1 VVHGAGFRRKRVS
14 HGSNGQL
21 VWRNRAG
28 QNACDTTSRLI
39 GWVKAAMNVSDVKQR
54 RAVQG
59 LYPVLT
65 CGAEFADLIRQRCA
79 AYGQAIKRARLKT
92 E

>member
-1 VVHGAGFRRKRVS
+1 LAQSCRPKRLRY
-14 HGSNGQL
+14 HKPPHRLGQG
-21 VWRNRAG
+21 RHER
-28 QNACDTTSRLI
+28 
-39 GWVKAAMNVSDVKQR
+39 SDIKQR
-54 RAVQG
+54 LAVQG

>member
-1 VVHGAGFRRKRVS
+1 
-14 HGSNGQL
+14 
-21 VWRNRAG
+21 
-28 QNACDTTSRLI
+28 
-39 GWVKAAMNVSDVKQR
+39 MNVSDVKQR

-79 AYGQAIKRARLKT
+79 AYGQAIKRAGLKT